1 LIKTPSLRNIAD
13 RMKHLARVL
22 LVFLMALA
30 VPLQG
35 ALAVTGGQCMA
46 LENDNGAPGDH
57 DHASHSH
64 AVDSHTGE
72 AGTVHDHAHD
82 GAGTGHCGPCTA
94 CCASASIGAPESL
107 NVASTAAY
115 ASYVFSQFPP
125 IAVQP
130 GGVDRPPLAL

>member
-1 LIKTPSLRNIAD
+1 
-13 RMKHLARVL
+13 MKLLARVL
-22 LVFLMALA
+22 VVVLVALA

-46 LENDNGAPGDH
+46 LEHHDGAPGGH
-57 DHASHSH
+57 DYASHSH
-64 AVDSHTGE
+64 AVDSHAGD
-72 AGTVHDHAHD
+72 AGTAHGQADD

-94 CCASASIGAPESL
+94 CCASASIGAPQSF
-107 NVASTAAY
+107 NVASTAAH

-130 GGVDRPPLAL
+130 GGVDRPPLAP